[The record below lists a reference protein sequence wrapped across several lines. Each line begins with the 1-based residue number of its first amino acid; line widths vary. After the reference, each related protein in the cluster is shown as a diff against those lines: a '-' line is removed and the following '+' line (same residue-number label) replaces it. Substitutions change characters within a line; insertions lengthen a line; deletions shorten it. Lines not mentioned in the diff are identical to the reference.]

1 MSTTFLWI
9 MLAGTFLSA
18 GVLISRFL
26 TRLRALQQENADLRQ
41 AMASHAIQ
49 LQVSERRLKYLTED
63 IRVQDVHLGKFL
75 SIVAHDLRNPL
86 MIIRSSTE
94 LVAEEIDSK
103 KDVLELSGF
112 AHAAALRMESIIDEL
127 LTDRGKKVRSDLQ
140 PSENLDFSKFVE
152 NLCVEFRQAS
162 EEKVTS
168 NEENTSHEG
177 IDSGEPIAGNKNDVT
192 SMPEHTV
199 LGAQTQVVTNIQS
212 DCRISGDPA
221 VVGVIILH
229 LMAEVDRKSAG
240 DDILYIT
247 VSKASGPTV
256 FRVGNHAEFDAE
268 LSIIP
273 HSDLSV
279 TPDAASS
286 RDTLRG
292 ERAKEPAHQAI
303 RKLCEAHQIRLKQ
316 YREASKSIYF
326 AELTFR

>member
-1 MSTTFLWI
+1 MSTTLLWI
-9 MLAGTFLSA
+9 MLAGTVLSA

-26 TRLRALQQENADLRQ
+26 TRLRVLQQENADLRH
-41 AMASHAIQ
+41 AMASHAVQ

-63 IRVQDVHLGKFL
+63 IRVQDLHLGKFL

-140 PSENLDFSKFVE
+140 TSENLDFSKFVE

-168 NEENTSHEG
+168 NEVNISPEG
-177 IDSGEPIAGNKNDVT
+177 SDSGEPIAGNKNNVA

-199 LGAQTQVVTNIQS
+199 LGAQTRVVTNIQS

-221 VVGVIILH
+221 VVGVIILY
-229 LMAEVDRKSAG
+229 LMADVDRKSAG
-240 DDILYIT
+240 DDTLYIT

-256 FRVGNHAEFDAE
+256 FRVGNRSDTDADR
-268 LSIIP
+268 SIIP
-273 HSDLSV
+273 YADQPS

-292 ERAKEPAHQAI
+292 DRASDPAFQAI
-303 RKLCEAHQIRLKQ
+303 RKLCDAHQIRLKQ
-316 YREASKSIYF
+316 YREASKSIHF
-326 AELTFR
+326 AELTFP